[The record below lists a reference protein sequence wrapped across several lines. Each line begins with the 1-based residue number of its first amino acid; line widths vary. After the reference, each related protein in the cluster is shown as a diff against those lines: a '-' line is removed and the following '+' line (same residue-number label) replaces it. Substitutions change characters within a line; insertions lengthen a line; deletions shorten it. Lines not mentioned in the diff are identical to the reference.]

1 LKEIEPDISSLD
13 YLEPGLLFAD
23 IGLPEMIPANL
34 MGGGIAKCLSV
45 AIAMLYSR
53 DSIVLIDEIEDG
65 LHYMA
70 QQNMW
75 KAILEWA
82 RKLNVQVFVT
92 THSNESI
99 KTFNN
104 SIDTTLFESETKLFR
119 IERKDEKFRS
129 VEYTKE
135 LLTES
140 LESKWEVR

>member
-1 LKEIEPDISSLD
+1 
-13 YLEPGLLFAD
+13 
-23 IGLPEMIPANL
+23 

-119 IERKDEKFRS
+119 IERKDEKFRA

-135 LLTES
+135 LLAES